1 LHRDIF
7 THITSLPAAQFS
19 AEEAKAA
26 EDSLNFQT
34 YKSVA
39 NSQFVTT
46 KYMVE
51 VGEIDRNPTHED
63 YDPEEGDIAIGAN
76 LTFKEPDGGQS
87 FEAKPVIVL
96 RGQLVYTYDDHINQF
111 GVRARLKEETFNNA
125 LTMEEDLNYQTFK
138 FQQGKKVNFNG
149 YQVTFAGFDKKITHP
164 LYKPEEGDIA
174 VSAILSVEKDGKSF
188 SAKPVYLIRES
199 RPFNLKD
206 EIASEGLHVRVG
218 SIDPKTESVTVSIA
232 KAEAKESGIVLDI
245 AENATRNDWLVL
257 EAIVFPGI
265 NFFWIGTL
273 MMIFGLLFSMIHRLR
288 EKGIIAG

>member
-1 LHRDIF
+1 
-7 THITSLPAAQFS
+7 
-19 AEEAKAA
+19 
-26 EDSLNFQT
+26 
-34 YKSVA
+34 
-39 NSQFVTT
+39 
-46 KYMVE
+46 MVE
-51 VGEIDRNPTHED
+51 VGDIDRNPTHKD
-63 YDPEEGDIAIGAN
+63 YKPEEGDIAIGAD

-87 FEAKPVIVL
+87 FTAKPVIVL

-111 GVRARLKEETFNNA
+111 GVRTRLKEETFNNA
-125 LTMEEDLNYQTFK
+125 LTLEEDLNYQTFK

-149 YQVTFAGFDKKITHP
+149 YQVTFAGFDKEIAHP
-164 LYKPEEGDIA
+164 LYKAEEGDIA
-174 VSAILSVEKDGKSF
+174 VSAVLSIEKDGKFF

-232 KAEAKESGIVLDI
+232 KAEIKESGLVIDV

-288 EKGIIAG
+288 EKGIIAS